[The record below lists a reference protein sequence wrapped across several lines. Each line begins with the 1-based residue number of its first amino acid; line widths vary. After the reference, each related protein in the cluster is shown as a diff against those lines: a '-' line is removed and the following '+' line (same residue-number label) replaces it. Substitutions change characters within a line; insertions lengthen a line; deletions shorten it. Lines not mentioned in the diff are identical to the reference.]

1 MVPVTP
7 LGGEHDA
14 GGTVPRVAGVVR
26 GMVAGARAGARRAAG
41 GGARAAPHRREQH
54 LRAALAR
61 QLLED
66 WNITLCSVPLT
77 KCVDTWLQYW
87 ETSKYDVTVA
97 TVCDVHEP
105 L

>member
-1 MVPVTP
+1 MVPVAP

-66 WNITLCSVPLT
+66 WNIIP
-77 KCVDTWLQYW
+77 
-87 ETSKYDVTVA
+87 
-97 TVCDVHEP
+97 
-105 L
+105 